1 MKTKTNDLNGN
12 PIICAGSYRV
22 EKPAAQINWE
32 LAQSPRGPIFSASG
46 SLRGHGAGQVVDAIA
61 AAHPNDAKVQ
71 QIAAVWRAYH
81 LNGMKTGTPEQMAC
95 LAKHGHK
102 TPGRQYEQDCHT
114 LKQARLYEIITPEQS
129 AECAAKVA
137 AFRADHAGA
146 KARTDAEIIKRLG
159 CAPVPYVYGSAWL
172 YSPIPADVVT
182 QIMSWGDNSAGVSF
196 YDRQAAD
203 FLSANGIKF
212 RSNLAVPQKPAPFA
226 ETGKECGNHYR
237 VTLSGKARRLTF
249 SFWGSI
255 KDAEENKPVTAYSV
269 LSCISSDAN
278 TPETFADFC
287 AEYGYDSDSI
297 KARDT
302 FKRCAT
308 FARRIRAFFTEA
320 ELEGLAEIQ

>member
-22 EKPAAQINWE
+22 EKPAAQIQWE
-32 LAQSPRGPIFSASG
+32 LAQSPRGPIFSATG
-46 SLRGHGAGQVVDAIA
+46 SMRGSAGQCIDQIA

-81 LNGMKTGTPEQMAC
+81 LNGMTPGTPEQMAY

-114 LKQARLYEIITPEQS
+114 LKEAGIYTVPHPIKAAHWLDASLTPKRQAYLAR
-129 AECAAKVA
+129 
-137 AFRADHAGA
+137 HGGA
-146 KARTDAEIIKRLG
+146 VMYAYSSE
-159 CAPVPYVYGSAWL
+159 WL
-172 YSPIPADVVT
+172 YSPIPANVVA
-182 QIMSWGDNSAGVSF
+182 QIMSWGDNSAGLSF
-196 YDRQAAD
+196 YDRQALD
-203 FLSANGIKF
+203 FLSLHGIKF
-212 RSNLAVPQKPAPFA
+212 RANLAVPQKARD
-226 ETGKECGNHYR
+226 GLGNHYR

-255 KDAEENKPVTAYSV
+255 KDAEEGRYPTAYSV

-278 TPETFADFC
+278 TPEAFADFC
-287 AEYGYDSDSI
+287 NEYGYDSDSI

-302 FKRCAT
+302 FKRCAL
-308 FARRIRAFFTEA
+308 FARRLRAFFTEA
-320 ELEGLAEIQ
+320 ELEGLAEIR